1 MVQLF
6 LDFLDV
12 KPMEK
17 IITHSMI
24 LETLKKHNMQTNLK
38 DALKNADGIKSPM
51 GDVACYSMNFAE
63 LASEINVHLEGNKV
77 KFTWRE
83 YIQLAQIIWDK
94 IKETSRECA
103 GKEIEVKLPAKLG
116 LISAAFSLI
125 GFKL

>member
-1 MVQLF
+1 
-6 LDFLDV
+6 
-12 KPMEK
+12 
-17 IITHSMI
+17 
-24 LETLKKHNMQTNLK
+24 MQTNLK
-38 DALKNADGIKSPM
+38 EALKSADTIKSPL

-103 GKEIEVKLPAKLG
+103 GKEISVSLPPKFS

>member
-1 MVQLF
+1 
-6 LDFLDV
+6 
-12 KPMEK
+12 
-17 IITHSMI
+17 
-24 LETLKKHNMQTNLK
+24 MQTNLK
-38 DALKNADGIKSPM
+38 DALKSADTIKSPL

-103 GKEIEVKLPAKLG
+103 GKEISVSLPPKFSI
-116 LISAAFSLI
+116 ISAAFSLI

>member
-1 MVQLF
+1 
-6 LDFLDV
+6 
-12 KPMEK
+12 MEK

-38 DALKNADGIKSPM
+38 DALKSADTIKSPL
-51 GDVACYSMNFAE
+51 GDISCYAFNFAE
-63 LASEINVHLEGNKV
+63 LSQEISVFISQDGKKV

-103 GKEIEVKLPAKLG
+103 GKEISVSLPPKLSIVG
-116 LISAAFSLI
+116 AAFALI

>member
-1 MVQLF
+1 
-6 LDFLDV
+6 
-12 KPMEK
+12 MEK
-17 IITHSMI
+17 INTHSTI
-24 LETLKKHNMQTNLK
+24 IESLKKHNMQTNLK
-38 DALKNADGIKSPM
+38 EALKSADTIKSPL

-103 GKEIEVKLPAKLG
+103 GKEIEVKLPAKLSIVG
-116 LISAAFSLI
+116 AAFALI

>member
-1 MVQLF
+1 M
-6 LDFLDV
+6 
-12 KPMEK
+12 
-17 IITHSMI
+17 
-24 LETLKKHNMQTNLK
+24 NTNLK
-38 DALKNADGIKSPM
+38 EALKSADSIKSPL
-51 GDVACYSMNFAE
+51 GDISCYSMNFAE

-103 GKEIEVKLPAKLG
+103 GKEISVSLPPKFSI
-116 LISAAFSLI
+116 ISAAFSLI